1 MYSVEK
7 LKRFLKQC
15 TVFHFSKSCLRPWFP
30 FFFFISVTPLKML
43 KGRGKSKGRGSSAN
57 SSHSV
62 SSSASNSPS
71 SMSVENQLKCQTMLC
86 SLRVQANDKYC
97 ATKLNKLIYSRR
109 HAAFNNWVVK
119 LCFVVIIQKN
129 YYQKTSSPSLN
140 LVRRSSTYPLGM
152 ALNYSGL
159 GKSDKKS
166 LGSFFQVV

>member
-7 LKRFLKQC
+7 LKRFLKRC

-30 FFFFISVTPLKML
+30 FFFISVTPLKML

-97 ATKLNKLIYSRR
+97 ATKVNKLIYSRR

>member
-129 YYQKTSSPSLN
+129 YYQKTSSHSLN
-140 LVRRSSTYPLGM
+140 LVRRSSTYH
-152 ALNYSGL
+152 
-159 GKSDKKS
+159 
-166 LGSFFQVV
+166 

>member
-1 MYSVEK
+1 MTNYNIKINDVFCGEIEEIFETMHSFSFFKVLSEALISV
-7 LKRFLKQC
+7 
-15 TVFHFSKSCLRPWFP
+15 
-30 FFFFISVTPLKML
+30 FFFISVTPLKML

-140 LVRRSSTYPLGM
+140 LVRRSSTYH
-152 ALNYSGL
+152 
-159 GKSDKKS
+159 
-166 LGSFFQVV
+166 

>member
-30 FFFFISVTPLKML
+30 FFFISVTPLKML

-97 ATKLNKLIYSRR
+97 ATKLSKLIYSRR
-109 HAAFNNWVVK
+109 HAALNNWVVK
-119 LCFVVIIQKN
+119 LCFVVIIQKIIIR
-129 YYQKTSSPSLN
+129 KHLPP
-140 LVRRSSTYPLGM
+140 V
-152 ALNYSGL
+152 
-159 GKSDKKS
+159 
-166 LGSFFQVV
+166 